1 VLITHKI
8 ILESIIMN
16 SFVFFFIISVLKQTS
31 LKEIL
36 FRKKRRKGKRK
47 EKGTFRAGAASKAQ

>member
-1 VLITHKI
+1 VLVIHKI

-47 EKGTFRAGAASKAQ
+47 EKGTFRAAAASKAQ